1 MGTLSL
7 IWKEAANNFKQEIAS
22 KDLEQVKK
30 EATDLWNKELS
41 RIRIS
46 GGTED
51 EKTIFYTAMYHT
63 MIDPRIYTDVDGR
76 SRR

>member
-1 MGTLSL
+1 MKVGISFVDM
-7 IWKEAANNFKQEIAS
+7 EGAANNFKQEIAS

-51 EKTIFYTAMYHT
+51 EKTIF
-63 MIDPRIYTDVDGR
+63 ILLCIIQ
-76 SRR
+76 